1 MPLDAQVLVVG
12 AGPVGLSAAL
22 ALRSLGLDVLV
33 LESEPPDRTRP
44 GSRAIFVHH
53 EPLAVLD
60 SFHPGLARRILD
72 AGILW
77 TRRRYTY
84 RGRQIYLREYTH
96 PPQASLTYGTSQ
108 SQRETER
115 ILMEAA
121 VSVGVRFQW
130 GTAVAGV
137 QPSADAAAVRT
148 ESGQVLHAAY
158 VVGADGGRSAVRK
171 SLGIA
176 MEGSSSDVPFV
187 VADFGEL
194 PDHPLP
200 PELSFHYEHP
210 ALGGRNLL
218 MVPMQGAWR
227 IDVQLR
233 PGDDVAAWS
242 SEAGIAKWLSQV
254 ADPRYAGEIQ
264 WISTYRFHQLV
275 ASRMADETR
284 RVLLVGEAAHLF
296 APWGGRGLNS
306 GIMDAAS
313 AARAIH
319 KALQAKTAAEA
330 RQAVDE
336 FSDDRRQA
344 ALFNK
349 GAAAFGLEMLAPAT
363 FRAKLRR
370 RLAGIVAPY
379 YAPAGHWLSTGP
391 NGGDGRGRPGKPT
404 Y

>member
-1 MPLDAQVLVVG
+1 MPFAAQVLVVG

-60 SFHPGLARRILD
+60 SFYPGIARRILD

-130 GTAVAGV
+130 GTPVVSVEASPDGIAVNTA
-137 QPSADAAAVRT
+137 
-148 ESGQVLHAAY
+148 SGEVLRAAY
-158 VVGADGGRSAVRK
+158 VIGADGGRSAVRK

-194 PDHPLP
+194 PDHPLR
-200 PELSFHYEHP
+200 PELAFHYEHP

-218 MVPMQGAWR
+218 MVPMKGAWR
-227 IDVQLR
+227 IDVQCL
-233 PGDDVAAWS
+233 PGDDVGEWS
-242 SEAGIAKWLSQV
+242 SEAGIKQWLSKV
-254 ADPRYAGEIQ
+254 VDPHSIGEIQ
-264 WISTYRFHQLV
+264 WVSTYRFHQLV

-284 RVLLVGEAAHLF
+284 RVLLIGEAAHLF

-319 KALQAKTAAEA
+319 SALEAKTAAEA
-330 RQAVDE
+330 RQAIDE
-336 FSDDRRQA
+336 FSEDRRDA

-349 GAAAFGLEMLAPAT
+349 GAAAYGLELLAPASL
-363 FRAKLRR
+363 RAKMKRR
-370 RLAGIVAPY
+370 IAGMVAPY
-379 YAPAGHWLSTGP
+379 Y
-391 NGGDGRGRPGKPT
+391 
-404 Y
+404 

>member
-1 MPLDAQVLVVG
+1 MSLAAQAIVVG

-33 LESEPPDRTRP
+33 LEAEPAGRVRA

-60 SFHPGLARRILD
+60 SFHPGIARRILD

-96 PPQASLTYGTSQ
+96 PPQGSLTYGTSQ

-115 ILMEAA
+115 ILMQTA
-121 VSVGVRFQW
+121 VDLGVRFQW
-130 GTAVAGV
+130 ATPVAGV
-137 QPSADAAAVRT
+137 EPSSEGVVVKTA
-148 ESGQVLHAAY
+148 SGEVLRAAY
-158 VVGADGGRSAVRK
+158 VIGADGGRSAVRK
-171 SLGIA
+171 SLGIP
-176 MEGSSSDVPFV
+176 MQGSSSDTPFV
-187 VADFGEL
+187 VVDLGEL
-194 PDHPLP
+194 PGHPLP

-210 ALGGRNLL
+210 ALDRRNVLL
-218 MVPMQGAWR
+218 VPMKGAWR
-227 IDVQLR
+227 IDVQCL
-233 PGDDVAAWS
+233 PGDDVAEWS
-242 SEAGIAKWLSQV
+242 SEAGIKQWLPKV
-254 ADPRYAGEIQ
+254 VDPGYAGQIQ

-284 RVLLVGEAAHLF
+284 RVLLIGEAAHLF

-313 AARAIH
+313 AARAIAA
-319 KALQAKTAAEA
+319 ALRAQAAEEA
-330 RQAVDE
+330 RKAIDE
-336 FSDDRRQA
+336 FSEDRRDA

-349 GAAAFGLEMLAPAT
+349 GAAAFGLELLAPSSL
-363 FRAKLRR
+363 RARLRR
-370 RLAGIVAPY
+370 RLAGMLAPY
-379 YAPAGHWLSTGP
+379 YKPAGRWLSTGP

>member
-1 MPLDAQVLVVG
+1 
-12 AGPVGLSAAL
+12 VGLAAAL
-22 ALRSLGLDVLV
+22 ALRSLSLDVLV
-33 LESEPPDRTRP
+33 LESEPTDRIRP

-60 SFHPGLARRILD
+60 SFHPGIARRVLD

-84 RGRQIYLREYTH
+84 RGRQIYLREYRH
-96 PPQASLTYGTSQ
+96 PPQAGLTHGASLP
-108 SQRETER
+108 QRETER

-130 GTAVAGV
+130 STPVVGVEASPGGVAVKTA
-137 QPSADAAAVRT
+137 
-148 ESGQVLHAAY
+148 SGEILRAAY
-158 VVGADGGRSAVRK
+158 VAGADGGRSAVRK

-187 VADFGEL
+187 VADFVTL
-194 PDHPLP
+194 PGHPLAA
-200 PELSFHYEHP
+200 ELAFHYEHP
-210 ALGGRNLL
+210 DLGGRNLL
-218 MVPMQGAWR
+218 MLPMKGAWR
-227 IDVQLR
+227 VDVQCL
-233 PGDDVAAWS
+233 PGDDVVAWS
-242 SEAGIAKWLSQV
+242 CEAGIRKWLSKV
-254 ADPRYAGEIQ
+254 VDSRYIGEIQ
-264 WISTYRFHQLV
+264 WFSTYRFHQLV

-284 RVLLVGEAAHLF
+284 RVLLIGEAAHLF

-319 KALQAKTAAEA
+319 TALGARTAPEA
-330 RQAVDE
+330 RQAIDE
-336 FSDDRRQA
+336 FSDDRRDA

-349 GAAAFGLEMLAPAT
+349 GAAAYGLELLAPASL
-363 FRAKLRR
+363 RAKMKRR
-370 RLAGIVAPY
+370 IAGMVAAFY
-379 YAPAGHWLSTGP
+379 QPAGYWLSTGP
-391 NGGDGRGRPGKPT
+391 NGGTGRGRPGKPT